1 MSNIDFKQ
9 PSSDP
14 PLQKINLSPLA
25 FLSEVS
31 VIGKKKSFSSFPDHP
46 MVRKIYSMRTEIIH
60 LASQPRMAKFN
71 RCSPVWLWSYRLILL
86 LA

>member
-1 MSNIDFKQ
+1 MCNIDFKQ
-9 PSSDP
+9 PFSDP
-14 PLQKINLSPLA
+14 LLQKINLSPLA
-25 FLSEVS
+25 LLSEVS
-31 VIGKKKSFSSFPDHP
+31 VIEKKSFSSFPDHP
-46 MVRKIYSMRTEIIH
+46 MVHKIYSMRTENIR